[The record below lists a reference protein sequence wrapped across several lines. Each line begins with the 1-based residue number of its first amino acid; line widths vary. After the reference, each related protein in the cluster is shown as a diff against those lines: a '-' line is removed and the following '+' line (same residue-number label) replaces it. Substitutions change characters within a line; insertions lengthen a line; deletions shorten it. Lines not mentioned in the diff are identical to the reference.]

1 MKYRKLEGILVALSK
16 IAHATIYSLSITYD
30 TTNFFTSF
38 NFFNEKDP
46 TNGFVEYVGFETA
59 VSEGLAG
66 DRNGAIYMG
75 VDTTTVSPASGRKS
89 VRVTSQ
95 TSFTHGLFIAD
106 IIHMPGSICG
116 VWPAMWLFGPNWPVS
131 GEIDIIEGVNT
142 QVHNTITLH
151 TGSGCYITN
160 EGTLESTTLLES
172 NCNAGYAH
180 TGCSQS
186 TANYQ
191 NYGNSFNANG
201 GGVYAMEWTSDHI
214 SIWFFARNQ
223 IPDNIKT
230 EFLDPSGWGLPTA
243 RFTGGSGCNID
254 TYFMNNNLV
263 FDTTFCGDWAGSAET
278 WNTNLECSA
287 LSSNCNDYVAAN
299 PAAFTEAYWLINS
312 IKIFDQSTSSYN
324 DK

>member
-1 MKYRKLEGILVALSK
+1 MPHISYQTTYK

-38 NFFNEKDP
+38 DFFNEKDP

-75 VDTTTVSPASGRKS
+75 VNTTTVSPASGRKS

-116 VWPAMWLFGPNWPVS
+116 VWPAMWLFGPNWPIS

-160 EGTLESTTLLES
+160 EGTLESTTL
-172 NCNAGYAH
+172 
-180 TGCSQS
+180 
-186 TANYQ
+186 

-214 SIWFFARNQ
+214 SIW
-223 IPDNIKT
+223 
-230 EFLDPSGWGLPTA
+230 WGLPTA

-254 TYFMNNNLV
+254 IYFMNNNLV

>member
-1 MKYRKLEGILVALSK
+1 CGI
-16 IAHATIYSLSITYD
+16 
-30 TTNFFTSF
+30 
-38 NFFNEKDP
+38 
-46 TNGFVEYVGFETA
+46 
-59 VSEGLAG
+59 
-66 DRNGAIYMG
+66 
-75 VDTTTVSPASGRKS
+75 
-89 VRVTSQ
+89 
-95 TSFTHGLFIAD
+95 
-106 IIHMPGSICG
+106 
-116 VWPAMWLFGPNWPVS
+116 
-131 GEIDIIEGVNT
+131 
-142 QVHNTITLH
+142 
-151 TGSGCYITN
+151 
-160 EGTLESTTLLES
+160 
-172 NCNAGYAH
+172 
-180 TGCSQS
+180 QS

-312 IKIFDQSTSSYN
+312 IKIF
-324 DK
+324 